1 MKTSAK
7 RALLISVL
15 LTLTLTVFAQKNSD
29 FMFTATKHPK
39 PATYDAI
46 DAYASNLT
54 FSTSTS
60 YQQAATKICAKSKT
74 DIEKARAIF
83 AWIGHNIEYDVGLD
97 SSYCYSA
104 DGVWQHRKGACDG
117 YAGLYV
123 QLAKAV
129 GLNVQKVSGQTKYD
143 SSDYGSSLGS
153 HSWILVH
160 LADRDM
166 LMDPTWGAGSVSGTA
181 SSRYPYG
188 DTFTYDYK
196 DYWFDVDPYIM
207 ITTHYTSSKELQ
219 VLPVAVTLE
228 QFKVL
233 PGISPA
239 FEKSGIDGKELFNF
253 LLTHT
258 KTWGQYT
265 YKQFGSLWKQ
275 GLVVNKTLF
284 TRNLKQ
290 NESYTVNY
298 TYPSNIK
305 LSITYDDKTYDLPNG
320 TDYTFK
326 PTKTSNVYLGIKTT
340 TGNGGWHIDYIS
352 RYFVQASPSFPWQS
366 KSTTLLAQ
374 LKSDLDRATA
384 TAGTGSNT
392 GSSGST
398 STGSTSTG
406 TTNSGRTTTTT
417 GTNTTTAQATKK
429 QGLNK
434 ANLSTVTYTLLD
446 GTKVDNQAHGKP
458 KVLVFFQTICGRCM
472 QTTKNIAN
480 AYSTFSDVDLYEIEI
495 RMADAATVQTFKNT
509 YAIPAMKFS
518 SDTTGMNNSSMWQY
532 IRSMMETTSIQ
543 LPFIVFIDANNK
555 IQHYV
560 SGQTLTAAKM
570 REYIDDY
577 LIPVNV
583 QSVSTT
589 SSTTNTTTNTTTGQG
604 TSTTTTTNTTTGTTI
619 NTSSNGTTT
628 NTTTTTTNT
637 TQQAAKKQ
645 GLNKAN
651 LSTVTYT
658 LLDGTKVDN
667 QAHGKP
673 KVLIFMQTICP
684 RCMQTSKN
692 VSNAYNKF
700 NDVDLY
706 EIEINKADAATVKS
720 FKNSYAIPEMK
731 FSSDTTGMNNSSM
744 WQYIRSMMS
753 TTSIQLPFVV
763 FIDSNNKIQY
773 QVSGQV
779 LTAGNIR
786 DIIDDYLIPVS
797 AQSTTTTNSTS
808 TNATA
813 GQGTTTT
820 TTTITTRGQGTN
832 TTTTS
837 NTSTGQGTNT
847 TTTNTTSGRGTSTT
861 TTTTNTTSGQ
871 GTSTTVTTTNTT
883 TGQTSTTTTTT
894 TTRTTTGQAT
904 TTKPTNND
912 CEDGEC
918 ETELPASRARKQGLN
933 KANPVTQTFVTVDG
947 KKITTSANGKPKILV
962 FFATSCGRTKN
973 FLKNINPVYKNFA
986 DVDVCFIEVRK
997 AKQKAV
1003 TTFQKKYA
1011 VEEMDFAYDAS
1022 GNAKKAMETYHKTFL
1037 PKVKTVN
1044 TPMIVYIDGNN
1055 IVQKIEHGKAFT
1067 AKEVREVID
1076 NYLVPAK

>member
-7 RALLISVL
+7 KLLLISVL
-15 LTLTLTVFAQKNSD
+15 LTLSLAVFAQKNSD

-166 LMDPTWGAGSVSGTA
+166 LMDPTWGAGSVSGPV

-188 DTFTYDYK
+188 DTFTYNYK

-207 ITTHYTSSKELQ
+207 ITTHFTSSKELQ
-219 VLPVAVTLE
+219 LLPVAVTLE

-233 PGISPA
+233 PGINPA
-239 FEKSGIDGKELFNF
+239 FGKTGVDGKEMFDF
-253 LLTHT
+253 LLAHT
-258 KTWGQYT
+258 KTWGPYI
-265 YKQFGSLWKQ
+265 YKNFADLWKE
-275 GLVVNKTLF
+275 GVVINKFLM
-284 TRNLKQ
+284 TRNLKT
-290 NESYTVNY
+290 NESYTMNI
-298 TYPSNIK
+298 TFPS
-305 LSITYDDKTYDLPNG
+305 SIRLCVSYDGNVYDLTSG
-320 TDYTFK
+320 KDYTFK
-326 PTKTSNVYLGIKTT
+326 PISTNNAYIGIKTT
-340 TGNGGWHIDYIS
+340 TATGGWHIDYCA
-352 RYFVQASPSFPWQS
+352 RYTVTASPSFPWQS
-366 KSTTLLAQ
+366 KSSTLLAQ
-374 LKSDLDRATA
+374 LKNDLAKAT
-384 TAGTGSNT
+384 TTSNTGSNT

-398 STGSTSTG
+398 NIGSTSTG
-406 TTNSGRTTTTT
+406 TTNSGRT
-417 GTNTTTAQATKK
+417 TTTAQATKK

-532 IRSMMETTSIQ
+532 IRSMMDTTSIQ

-673 KVLIFMQTICP
+673 KVLVFFQTICG
-684 RCMQTSKN
+684 RCMQTTKN
-692 VSNAYNKF
+692 IANAYSKF

-820 TTTITTRGQGTN
+820 TTTNTTRGQGTN

-918 ETELPASRARKQGLN
+918 ETELPASNARKQGLN

-1003 TTFQKKYA
+1003 TTFQNKYA
-1011 VEEMDFAYDAS
+1011 VKEMDFAYDAS

-1055 IVQKIEHGKAFT
+1055 IVQKIEHGKAYT

>member
-1 MKTSAK
+1 MKTNLK
-7 RALLISVL
+7 RTLFIAFF
-15 LTLTLTVFAQKNSD
+15 LTLPLMAFAQKNSD
-29 FMFTATKHPK
+29 FMFTASKHVK

-46 DAYASNLT
+46 DQYASNLT

-83 AWIGHNIEYDVGLD
+83 AWIGHNIEYDVGLN

-166 LMDPTWGAGSVSGTA
+166 LMDPTWGAGSVSGNV
-181 SSRYPYG
+181 SSQYPYG

-253 LLTHT
+253 LLSHT

-275 GLVVNKTLF
+275 GFVVNKTLF

-290 NESYTVNY
+290 NESYTINY
-298 TYPSNIK
+298 TFPSSMK
-305 LSITYDDKTYDLPNG
+305 LSITYDSKTYDLTSG
-320 TDYTFK
+320 ADYTFK
-326 PTKTSNVYLGIKTT
+326 PTTTNNVFVGIKTT
-340 TGNGGWHIDYIS
+340 TAGGGWHVDYIT

-374 LKSDLDRATA
+374 LKSDLDRAA
-384 TAGTGSNT
+384 SPSNT
-392 GSSGST
+392 GSSGT
-398 STGSTSTG
+398 Q
-406 TTNSGRTTTTT
+406 NSGSGNGTNT
-417 GTNTTTAQATKK
+417 GNNTNTTTNTTTSNTTQQTNK

-434 ANLSTVTYTLLD
+434 DNLETQTYTLLD
-446 GTKVDNQAHGKP
+446 GKKVDNQAHGKP

-472 QTTKNIAN
+472 QTSRNVSN
-480 AYSTFSDVDLYEIEI
+480 AYRTFNDVDLYEIEI

-509 YAIPAMKFS
+509 YAIPEMKFS
-518 SDTTGMNNSSMWQY
+518 SDTTGMNNSYMWKY
-532 IRSMMETTSIQ
+532 IRSMMNTSSIQ

-577 LIPVNV
+577 LIPVKP
-583 QSVSTT
+583 QTVSTT
-589 SSTTNTTTNTTTGQG
+589 SSTTNTTTTNTTTGQG
-604 TSTTTTTNTTTGTTI
+604 TSTTTTTNTTTGT
-619 NTSSNGTTT
+619 
-628 NTTTTTTNT
+628 NTTTTATNT
-637 TQQAAKKQ
+637 TQQSAKKQ

-673 KVLIFMQTICP
+673 KILVFFQTICG
-684 RCMQTSKN
+684 RCMQTSRN
-692 VSNAYNKF
+692 VADAYIKY

-706 EIEINKADAATVKS
+706 EIEINKADAATVQS
-720 FKNSYAIPEMK
+720 FKNSYAIPAMK
-731 FSSDTTGMNNSSM
+731 FSSDTTGINNSSM
-744 WQYIRSMMS
+744 WQYVRSMMS
-753 TTSIQLPFVV
+753 TNSIQLPFVV

-779 LTAGNIR
+779 LTAGKIR
-786 DIIDDYLIPVS
+786 EIIDDYLIPVS
-797 AQSTTTTNSTS
+797 AQST
-808 TNATA
+808 NATV
-813 GQGTTTT
+813 
-820 TTTITTRGQGTN
+820 GQGTN
-832 TTTTS
+832 TTTTT
-837 NTSTGQGTNT
+837 NTTTGQSTTTTGQGTRTTTTTTGQGTNT
-847 TTTNTTSGRGTSTT
+847 TTSSNTTTGQGTNTRTTTNTTTGQGTSTT
-861 TTTTNTTSGQ
+861 TTTTNTTTGQ
-871 GTSTTVTTTNTT
+871 GTSTTVTTTSTT
-883 TGQTSTTTTTT
+883 TGQTTTTTSTT
-894 TTRTTTGQAT
+894 TTRTTTGQTT
-904 TTKPTNND
+904 TTKPNDNN

-918 ETELPASRARKQGLN
+918 ETELPASNARKQGYN
-933 KANPVTQTFVTVDG
+933 KPNAVKMTFNTVNG
-947 KKITTSANGKPKILV
+947 KKVTTTAEGKPKILI
-962 FFATSCGRTKN
+962 FFSTSCGRTKN
-973 FLKNINPVYKNFA
+973 FLKKFNSVYGDYK
-986 DVDVCFIEVRK
+986 DVDICFIETRK

-1003 TTFQKKYA
+1003 DTFQKKYA
-1011 VEEMDFAYDAS
+1011 ASEMDIAYDAT
-1022 GNAKKAMETYHKTFL
+1022 GNAKKAMDTYHKSFL
-1037 PKVKTVN
+1037 PKVKTIN
-1044 TPMIVYIDGNN
+1044 TPMLVYIDGNN
-1055 IVQKIEHGKAFT
+1055 IVQVIEYGKAFT
-1067 AKEVREVID
+1067 PKEVRTIID
-1076 NYLVPAK
+1076 DYLVPVK